1 MPSLRR
7 SLCGAL
13 SLSATAV
20 LAVAAQ
26 QSTPCPPRTA
36 QPILAQAG
44 GPCPSALTLQDAIT
58 LAAKQGPAASA
69 ARSALAEARAR
80 DRAFSARLLPQIQLQ
95 GDVANY
101 NHAVVPVFLQT
112 GETVFAPQS
121 QNESYMGVSVTQ
133 ALPWL
138 GGSLKVTSLLDRL
151 DQTSDAGSGSV
162 AHRTWKSTPF
172 QIEIDQNL
180 FQPREQLWDTR
191 AQSLRSSVAERVY
204 LEQRE
209 DIAASTASAFFDY
222 YAATVA
228 LQNATANAAVNDTLY
243 TLNKGRYEVGKIG
256 ENDLLASELALL
268 NARAAV
274 DGARLERDRSE
285 SALRRL
291 INVHGT
297 DTLAIVAPNQVPT
310 IEADPEVAVH
320 EALRNASLMQQTE
333 LDSVNAKR
341 SETEARFR
349 NGFTA
354 SLGAGYGMNQTSTL
368 FGTAYASPLP
378 QQKFHLGV
386 TMPFFQW
393 GGGRADVQ
401 AARAEQARVASASR
415 QRREELTEDARY
427 AALQLTQ
434 SLRQLAISAKADT
447 VASKRFEVAKNRY
460 VIGKIG
466 ISDLFIAQNEKNQAL
481 TAYIQSLRGVWTG
494 YYHLRRVTLYD
505 FATKTELQ

>member
-1 MPSLRR
+1 MQSLSRR
-7 SLCGAL
+7 ACGAL
-13 SLSATAV
+13 SFACSALLVAP
-20 LAVAAQ
+20 AAAQ
-26 QSTPCPPRTA
+26 QPASP
-36 QPILAQAG
+36 
-44 GPCPSALTLQDAIT
+44 LTLQDAIT

-69 ARSALAEARAR
+69 ARSALDEARAR
-80 DRAFSARLLPQIQLQ
+80 DRAFNARLLPQIQLQ

-151 DQTSDAGSGSV
+151 DQTANTGSG
-162 AHRTWKSTPF
+162 AIARRTWKSTPF
-172 QIEIDQNL
+172 QIQIDQNL
-180 FQPREQLWDTR
+180 FAPREQLWDTR
-191 AQSLRSSVAERVY
+191 AQSLRSSVAERQY

-291 INVHGT
+291 INLHGT

-310 IEADPEVAVH
+310 IEADPEVAV
-320 EALRNASLMQQTE
+320 R
-333 LDSVNAKR
+333 
-341 SETEARFR
+341 
-349 NGFTA
+349 
-354 SLGAGYGMNQTSTL
+354 
-368 FGTAYASPLP
+368 
-378 QQKFHLGV
+378 
-386 TMPFFQW
+386 
-393 GGGRADVQ
+393 
-401 AARAEQARVASASR
+401 
-415 QRREELTEDARY
+415 
-427 AALQLTQ
+427 
-434 SLRQLAISAKADT
+434 
-447 VASKRFEVAKNRY
+447 
-460 VIGKIG
+460 
-466 ISDLFIAQNEKNQAL
+466 
-481 TAYIQSLRGVWTG
+481 
-494 YYHLRRVTLYD
+494 
-505 FATKTELQ
+505 

>member
-1 MPSLRR
+1 MQSPTRR
-7 SLCGAL
+7 VRGAL
-13 SLSATAV
+13 SFVCSLM
-20 LAVAAQ
+20 LAAPAAAQ
-26 QSTPCPPRTA
+26 QQTP
-36 QPILAQAG
+36 
-44 GPCPSALTLQDAIT
+44 LTLQDAIT

-69 ARSALAEARAR
+69 ARSALDEARAR
-80 DRAFSARLLPQIQLQ
+80 DRAFSARLLPQIELQ

-101 NHAVVPVFLQT
+101 NHAVVPVLLST

-121 QNESYMGVSVTQ
+121 QNESNMGLSVTQ

-138 GGSLKVTSLLDRL
+138 GGTLKVTSLLDRL
-151 DQTSDAGSGSV
+151 DQTTNTGNGANPS
-162 AHRTWKSTPF
+162 RTWKSTPF

-191 AQSLRSSVAERVY
+191 AQVLRSSVAEQQY
-204 LEQRE
+204 LEARE

-297 DTLAIVAPNQVPT
+297 DTLAIAAPNQVPT
-310 IEADPEVAVH
+310 IEADPDVAVR
-320 EALRNASLMQQTE
+320 EALRNSSLIQQAE
-333 LDSVNAKR
+333 LDSVSAKR

-349 NGFTA
+349 NGLTA
-354 SLGAGYGMNQTSTL
+354 SLGAGYGMNQTSPL

-378 QQKFHLGV
+378 KQSFRLGI
-386 TMPFFQW
+386 TIPFFQW
-393 GGGRADVQ
+393 GAGHADLQ
-401 AARAEQARVASASR
+401 AARAEQARVASTSR
-415 QRREELTEDARY
+415 QRREQLMEDARY

-447 VASKRFEVAKNRY
+447 VATKRFEVAKNRY

-481 TAYIQSLRGVWTG
+481 NSYIQALRGVWTG

-505 FATKTELQ
+505 FVRKSELR

>member
-1 MPSLRR
+1 MQSPSRR
-7 SLCGAL
+7 VCGAL
-13 SLSATAV
+13 SFVCSVILAGPATA
-20 LAVAAQ
+20 Q
-26 QSTPCPPRTA
+26 QPQAPLTLPDAIS
-36 QPILAQAG
+36 LAQKQG
-44 GPCPSALTLQDAIT
+44 
-58 LAAKQGPAASA
+58 LAAGA
-69 ARSALAEARAR
+69 ARNTRDEARAR
-80 DRAFSARLLPQIQLQ
+80 DRAFNARLLPQLLIK

-101 NHAVVPVFLQT
+101 NHGFVAVPLGNGNGGT
-112 GETVFAPQS
+112 GFAPQS
-121 QNESYMGVSVTQ
+121 QNESYMGLTVAQ
-133 ALPWL
+133 PLPWF
-138 GGSLKVTSLLDRL
+138 GGTLKVTSLLDRL
-151 DQTSDAGSGSV
+151 DVNGNSSS
-162 AHRTWKSTPF
+162 RTWTTTPF
-172 QIEIDQNL
+172 QIEIEQNL
-180 FQPREQLWDTR
+180 LAPRSLLWDTR
-191 AQSLRSSVAERVY
+191 AQSLRSSIAERQY
-204 LEQRE
+204 LEARE
-209 DIAASTASAFFDY
+209 DVAASTASAFFDY
-222 YAATVA
+222 YAAGVA

-291 INVHGT
+291 INVHSP
-297 DTLAIVAPNQVPT
+297 DTLAIVAPNQVPA
-310 IEADPEVAVH
+310 IDVDPDIAVAQ
-320 EALRNASLMQQTE
+320 ALRNASAMEQSA
-333 LDSVNAKR
+333 LDSVTAKR
-341 SETEARFR
+341 SETEARFS

-354 SLGAGYGMNQTSTL
+354 SLGAGYGMNQTSPL

-378 QQKFHLGV
+378 KQSFHLGV

-393 GGGRADVQ
+393 GAGRADVQ
-401 AARAEQARVASASR
+401 AARAEQARVASTSR
-415 QRREELTEDARY
+415 QRREQLVEDARY

-481 TAYIQSLRGVWTG
+481 TAYIQALRGFWTG